1 VYGVLASSD
10 KDQAKTPCARRQ
22 DQVRFEVI
30 SSLLVLPPG
39 EIIWRKS
46 KYETK

>member
-1 VYGVLASSD
+1 VYGVSASSD
-10 KDQAKTPCARRQ
+10 KDQAKIPCARRQ

-30 SSLLVLPPG
+30 SSLLVLPQG